1 MLRKECLQTIER
13 AQRVGTPHFVY
24 LLELLRIFAYGGH
37 AYVPAG
43 ADHKYCSLPLK
54 ALNHLETRI
63 VLFVTVREQLHQVR
77 ISV

>member
-24 LLELLRIFAYGGH
+24 LFELLRVFTYGGH

-43 ADHKYCSLPLK
+43 ADYKYCPL
-54 ALNHLETRI
+54 ALKTLDHI
-63 VLFVTVREQLHQVR
+63 QACVVLRVTVRKQLNQVR